1 MSSSMI
7 EQRAKALDEARKL
20 RIIKSEDIDVTK
32 YLKANDVTHKVHDA
46 SAYLLEIRDDF
57 ISPKVEDGTTG
68 LCWPDTHSS
77 FKFRPGEVTIYA
89 GNNGGGK
96 SLITGQIAMGLVKQ
110 NQKICIAS
118 FEMKPKRTIYRMLR
132 QFAGENIEAPAFG
145 SKENYINNIL
155 RRFKDFA
162 ADRMW
167 FYDQQGTTSSQQV
180 IAMCRYCAVELGIQH
195 IFIDSLMKCVAA
207 EDDYNQQKYFVDE
220 LTSLARD
227 HNVHIHLI
235 HHLRKAGSIE
245 QMPSKADIKGSGAIT
260 DQVDNVFL
268 VYRNK
273 KKEHDIQSGKDV
285 DQNVFDAMLM
295 CEKQRNGEAED
306 WYSLWYHKDS
316 QQFLDRAGSI
326 PMGWDSGGAF

>member
-1 MSSSMI
+1 
-7 EQRAKALDEARKL
+7 
-20 RIIKSEDIDVTK
+20 
-32 YLKANDVTHKVHDA
+32 
-46 SAYLLEIRDDF
+46 
-57 ISPKVEDGTTG
+57 
-68 LCWPDTHSS
+68 
-77 FKFRPGEVTIYA
+77 
-89 GNNGGGK
+89 
-96 SLITGQIAMGLVKQ
+96 
-110 NQKICIAS
+110 
-118 FEMKPKRTIYRMLR
+118 
-132 QFAGENIEAPAFG
+132 
-145 SKENYINNIL
+145 
-155 RRFKDFA
+155 
-162 ADRMW
+162 
-167 FYDQQGTTSSQQV
+167 
-180 IAMCRYCAVELGIQH
+180 MCRYCAVELGIQH